1 MRILLISPNREKRPD
16 PVFPLGLGYLA
27 AAVKARGWPVRISD
41 LCFSPDWKESLL
53 LDLRSFNPDY
63 IGLSIRNVDNVTFP
77 ATVSY
82 LPFIKEVLRVCRE
95 ASAAPIILGGSG
107 FTLMPALILQYL
119 KADYGIVGEG
129 EKGLVV
135 LLERLSR
142 HVPVEKLSGLIPDHS
157 GQSIE
162 EREAS
167 HSLDRLSQPDR
178 DLFDLKAYL
187 SRGAMGNLQTKRGCP
202 FQCIYCTYPL
212 IEGKKIRLRAPGA
225 VADEIETMVSIGLDH
240 LFFVDNNFN
249 YPPEQAQ
256 GICREIRS
264 RRLSLR
270 WTAYVNPGFISE
282 SLVEDMKASGCRG
295 LELGIDSASPRQL
308 EALGKNFTLE
318 AIRDAARICRQGDL
332 PFCFSLLLGG
342 PGETLDTVRETL
354 EQVQALEPTA
364 VICMTGIRIFPGTR
378 LAGLARQEGLIGRDW
393 DPLQPT
399 FYLSRAVEDSL
410 QQVLKDFSRDQP
422 NWVFPGLGIDLDPL
436 QAERMHKLGL
446 KGPLWVYLKL
456 KKRGGTSPAA

>member
-1 MRILLISPNREKRPD
+1 M
-16 PVFPLGLGYLA
+16 
-27 AAVKARGWPVRISD
+27 
-41 LCFSPDWKESLL
+41 
-53 LDLRSFNPDY
+53 
-63 IGLSIRNVDNVTFP
+63 
-77 ATVSY
+77 
-82 LPFIKEVLRVCRE
+82 
-95 ASAAPIILGGSG
+95 
-107 FTLMPALILQYL
+107 
-119 KADYGIVGEG
+119 
-129 EKGLVV
+129 
-135 LLERLSR
+135 
-142 HVPVEKLSGLIPDHS
+142 
-157 GQSIE
+157 
-162 EREAS
+162 
-167 HSLDRLSQPDR
+167 
-178 DLFDLKAYL
+178 KAYL

-225 VADEIETMVSIGLDH
+225 VADEIETMVSRGLDH

-282 SLVEDMKASGCRG
+282 ALVEDMKTSGCRG

-354 EQVQALEPTA
+354 EQVRP
-364 VICMTGIRIFPGTR
+364 
-378 LAGLARQEGLIGRDW
+378 W
-393 DPLQPT
+393 
-399 FYLSRAVEDSL
+399 
-410 QQVLKDFSRDQP
+410 
-422 NWVFPGLGIDLDPL
+422 
-436 QAERMHKLGL
+436 
-446 KGPLWVYLKL
+446 
-456 KKRGGTSPAA
+456 SPRRSSA